1 MAFTHTIVSTWKAGD
16 DELVKSETLTGS
28 GESRI
33 SESIADSASDL
44 EITFTLDQS
53 AMQSFYM
60 VSDQA
65 ITVETNNGA
74 APTDT
79 FTLAANIPL
88 VWTVGGGSINP
99 VTADITALFI
109 TNSSGSAANLEIRAL
124 TDSTP

>member
-1 MAFTHTIVSTWKAGD
+1 MSFTHIIVSTWKSGN

-28 GESRI
+28 GEVRI
-33 SESIADSASDL
+33 SEAIADSETDL

-60 VSDQA
+60 VSDQD
-65 ITVETNNGA
+65 IMVETNNGA

-79 FTLAANIPL
+79 FTLLANIPL
-88 VWTVGGGSINP
+88 PWTSGRRSINP

-109 TNSSGSAANLEIRAL
+109 TNSSGSTANLEIRVL